1 MIALFDSYFH
11 LRVSSDIQQA
21 VEVQSLAE
29 LRSQLKYQVQTEF
42 DAFNLQEP
50 CDSSKFKDLNQAK
63 IDQCDS
69 ITNQLKIA
77 CIK

>member
-11 LRVSSDIQQA
+11 LRASSDIQQA

-29 LRSQLKYQVQTEF
+29 LRSQLKQQVQTEF

-50 CDSSKFKDLNQAK
+50 
-63 IDQCDS
+63 
-69 ITNQLKIA
+69 
-77 CIK
+77 

>member
-11 LRVSSDIQQA
+11 LKASSDIQQA

-29 LRSQLKYQVQTEF
+29 LRSQLKQQVQTEF

-50 CDSSKFKDLNQAK
+50 KDNSKFKDLNQAK

-69 ITNQLKIA
+69 ITNQLKIT